1 MHCIPNARMD
11 FALQNTVLMFGQRS
25 PHALD
30 KTVSEFV
37 FSYEQRAMLN
47 YVEEDMKVWFC
58 QASSLVG
65 HAQSLKN
72 LVAGSILKSKEGMT
86 RECTRIPTYI
96 IRAQAK

>member
-65 HAQSLKN
+65 HNPLKISL
-72 LVAGSILKSKEGMT
+72 LEVFLKVRRG
-86 RECTRIPTYI
+86 
-96 IRAQAK
+96 